1 MAFRR
6 IGSAV
11 TLATA
16 LTIAAPLVASAQ
28 GRGGGPPLYTPTA
41 TDKDAKAVL
50 YNWASHMG
58 MLRGV
63 EEHELA
69 VSLEYQGNG
78 TMQVEGQP
86 CTLKKYRVSAN
97 YQTQGQRTQIEC
109 TRPNGQT
116 YSNIEVVSGVY
127 AWNEDIPGAEIIAN
141 KGKATPT
148 PAAVQER
155 LIRLWA
161 GPQGAVKAAMA
172 GAGIS
177 LQAMDRDLGRLL
189 QAGTATIGQTSVA
202 WEGTKPV
209 VTYPIPGVAGATA
222 KATLDNRYMAE
233 RVVVTQGT
241 TTTEFVYSNYQD
253 WNNPLNKI
261 EAYYAG
267 KTTER
272 RNGTTVR
279 DLTTVET
286 ETGSL
291 YVVMPV
297 PANVRAAI
305 TPGQS
310 APPPTLFPSD
320 RVVKLQSTDPTP
332 RLASGKPDLSGNWGG
347 GGMNWRYGNRRCGPT
362 QIEGCSPQW
371 NQTMDFEFEAP
382 SRFGPNRPLYKPEHW
397 DKVIALDMWTNK
409 EDPVMTCQPLGIP
422 RHGAPRRIVQSANDI
437 IFFYGGGADGGG
449 GQAEFRIV
457 PTDGRKHDERQTRV
471 TTYMGYTVGHWEGD
485 TLVLDSIAFNDFTW
499 LSRGGFFHSD
509 EMRVVER
516 FTRQGNEILYEVTV
530 QDPVVLVE
538 PFVMS
543 PRILR
548 LNANANAG
556 LLPER
561 GNCDV
566 GYERTPSK
574 RRFGT
579 RQSNKMGEAFVGL
592 ALLVLLPPPARSVA
606 PCRDAKD
613 SAAAPKSSAR
623 A

>member
-11 TLATA
+11 ALALA
-16 LTIAAPLVASAQ
+16 LMVAAPLTAGAQ
-28 GRGGGPPLYTPTA
+28 GRGGGPPLFTPEA
-41 TDKDAKAVL
+41 GAKDAKSVL

-86 CTLKKYRVSAN
+86 CTLKKYRVGTN
-97 YQTQGQRTQIEC
+97 YQAPGQRTQIEC
-109 TRPNGQT
+109 ARANGQT
-116 YSNIEVVSGVY
+116 YSNVEVVSGVY
-127 AWNEDIPGAEIIAN
+127 AWNEDIPGAEIIPE
-141 KGKATPT
+141 KGKATPM

-155 LIRLWA
+155 LIRMWA
-161 GPQGAVKAAMA
+161 SPQGAVKAAMA

-177 LQAMDRDLGRLL
+177 LMAMDRDLGRIL
-189 QAGTATIGQTSVA
+189 QAGTPTIGQTSVA
-202 WEGTKPV
+202 WEGAKPV

-233 RVVVTQGT
+233 RVVVTQGS
-241 TTTEFVYSNYQD
+241 TTTEFVYGDYQD

-267 KTTER
+267 RITER
-272 RNGTTVR
+272 RNGTVLR
-279 DLTTVET
+279 DLTTTET
-286 ETGSL
+286 ETGSV

-297 PANVRAAI
+297 PASVRAAI
-305 TPGQS
+305 TPGQP
-310 APPPTLFPSD
+310 APPPT
-320 RVVKLQSTDPTP
+320 
-332 RLASGKPDLSGNWGG
+332 RLASDRTVALQSKDATPRQANGKPDLSGNWGG

-362 QIEGCSPQW
+362 QLEGCSPQW

-397 DKVIALDMWTNK
+397 DKVVALDMWTNK

-422 RHGAPRRIVQSANDI
+422 RQGPPRRIIQLANDI
-437 IFFYGGGADGGG
+437 VFFYSAYADGGG
-449 GQAEFRIV
+449 GQAEFRIM
-457 PTDGRKHDERQTRV
+457 PIDGRKHEGQMRETR
-471 TTYMGYTVGHWEGD
+471 YMGYTVGSWEGD
-485 TLVLDSIAFNDFTW
+485 TLVLDSRGFNDFTW
-499 LSRGGFFHSD
+499 LARGGFFHSD
-509 EMRVVER
+509 QMRVVER

-530 QDPVVLVE
+530 EDPVVLVE
-538 PFVMS
+538 PFVMT

-548 LNANANAG
+548 VNANANAG

-566 GYERTPSK
+566 AYEK
-574 RRFGT
+574 
-579 RQSNKMGEAFVGL
+579 
-592 ALLVLLPPPARSVA
+592 
-606 PCRDAKD
+606 DAIETQI
-613 SAAAPKSSAR
+613 R
-623 A
+623 H

>member
-1 MAFRR
+1 MTFRR

-11 TLATA
+11 ALATA
-16 LTIAAPLVASAQ
+16 LTIAVPLAASAQ

-41 TDKDAKAVL
+41 ADKDAKAVL

-78 TMQVEGQP
+78 TMQVDGQP
-86 CTLKKYRVSAN
+86 CTLKKYRVSSN
-97 YQTQGQRTQIEC
+97 YQAPGQRTQIEC

-116 YSNIEVVSGVY
+116 YSNIEVVNGVY
-127 AWNEDIPGAEIIAN
+127 AWNEDIPGAEIIPD
-141 KGKATPT
+141 KGKAAPM
-148 PAAVQER
+148 PAALQER

-161 GPQGAVKAAMA
+161 SPQGAVKAAMA
-172 GAGIS
+172 GAGVS
-177 LQAMDRDLGRLL
+177 LMAMDRDLGRIL
-189 QAGTATIGQTSVA
+189 QAGTPTIGQTSVA
-202 WEGTKPV
+202 WEGGKPV
-209 VTYPIPGVAGATA
+209 VSYPIPGVAGATA

-233 RVVVTQGT
+233 RVVVTQGS
-241 TTTEFVYSNYQD
+241 TTTEFVYGNYQD

-267 KTTER
+267 RITER
-272 RNGTTVR
+272 RNGTVLR
-279 DLTTVET
+279 DLTTTET
-286 ETGSL
+286 ETGSV

-297 PANVRAAI
+297 PASVRAAI
-305 TPGQS
+305 TPGQP
-310 APPPTLFPSD
+310 APPPTRLPSD
-320 RVVKLQSTDPTP
+320 RTVALQSKDATP
-332 RLASGKPDLSGNWGG
+332 RQANGKPDLSGNWGG

-362 QIEGCSPQW
+362 QLEGCSPQW

-422 RHGAPRRIVQSANDI
+422 RQGPPRRIIQSANDI
-437 IFFYGGGADGGG
+437 VFFYSAYADGGG
-449 GQAEFRIV
+449 GQAEFRIM
-457 PTDGRKHDERQTRV
+457 PIDGRKHEGQMRETR
-471 TTYMGYTVGHWEGD
+471 YMGYTVGSWEGD
-485 TLVLDSIAFNDFTW
+485 TLVLDSRGFNDFTW
-499 LSRGGFFHSD
+499 LARGGFFHSD

-530 QDPVVLVE
+530 EDPVVLVE
-538 PFVMS
+538 PFVMT

-561 GNCDV
+561 GNCEV
-566 GYERTPSK
+566 AYEK
-574 RRFGT
+574 
-579 RQSNKMGEAFVGL
+579 
-592 ALLVLLPPPARSVA
+592 
-606 PCRDAKD
+606 DAIETQI
-613 SAAAPKSSAR
+613 R
-623 A
+623 H

>member
-6 IGSAV
+6 IGFAV
-11 TLATA
+11 ALGAVLALAMPLTA
-16 LTIAAPLVASAQ
+16 GAQ

-41 TDKDAKAVL
+41 ADKDAKAVL

-86 CTLKKYRVSAN
+86 CTLKKYRVSSN

-109 TRPNGQT
+109 TRANGQT
-116 YSNIEVVSGVY
+116 YSNIEVVNGAY
-127 AWNEDIPGAEIIAN
+127 AWNEDIPGAEIVEG
-141 KGKATPT
+141 KGKATPM

-155 LIRLWA
+155 LVRLWA
-161 GPQGAVKAAMA
+161 SPQGAVKAAMA
-172 GAGIS
+172 GAGIG
-177 LQAMDRDLGRLL
+177 LMAMDRDLGRIL
-189 QAGTATIGQTSVA
+189 QAGTNTIGQTTVA
-202 WEGTKPV
+202 WEGNKPV
-209 VTYPIPGVAGATA
+209 VTYPVPGVAGATA
-222 KATLDNRYMAE
+222 KATLDNRYMVE
-233 RVVVTQGT
+233 RVVVTQGS
-241 TTTEFVYSNYQD
+241 TTTEFVYSDYQD

-267 KTTER
+267 KITER
-272 RNGTTVR
+272 RNGTVLR
-279 DLTTVET
+279 DVTTVET
-286 ETGSL
+286 ETGSV

-297 PANVRAAI
+297 PASVRAAI

-310 APPPTLFPSD
+310 APPRTLLPSD
-320 RVVKLQSTDPTP
+320 RSASLQSKDPTP
-332 RLASGKPDLSGNWGG
+332 RLANGKPDLSGNWGG

-362 QIEGCSPQW
+362 QLEGCSPQW

-382 SRFGPNRPLYKPEHW
+382 SRFGPNRPSYKPEHW
-397 DKVIALDMWTNK
+397 DKVVALDMWTNK

-422 RHGAPRRIVQSANDI
+422 RQGPPRRIIQSENDI
-437 IFFYGGGADGGG
+437 VFFYSAYADGGG
-449 GQAEFRIV
+449 GQAEFRIM
-457 PTDGRKHDERQTRV
+457 PIDGRTHDEKQMRETK
-471 TTYMGYTVGHWEGD
+471 YMGYTVGSWEGD
-485 TLVLDSIAFNDFTW
+485 TLVLDSRGFNDFTW
-499 LSRGGFFHSD
+499 LARGGFFHSD

-530 QDPVVLVE
+530 EDPVVLVE
-538 PFVMS
+538 PFVWT

-566 GYERTPSK
+566 AYEK
-574 RRFGT
+574 
-579 RQSNKMGEAFVGL
+579 
-592 ALLVLLPPPARSVA
+592 
-606 PCRDAKD
+606 DAIETQI
-613 SAAAPKSSAR
+613 R
-623 A
+623 H